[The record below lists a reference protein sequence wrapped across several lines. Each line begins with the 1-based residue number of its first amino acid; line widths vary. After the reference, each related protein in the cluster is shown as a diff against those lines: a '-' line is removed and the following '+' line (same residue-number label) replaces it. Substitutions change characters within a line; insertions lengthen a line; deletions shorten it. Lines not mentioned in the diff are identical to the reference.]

1 MSHAGAPINEL
12 KKKENVDGLNLES
25 DRLSEFIKKSLER
38 KTLKDIYKV
47 WA

>member
-1 MSHAGAPINEL
+1 MNL
-12 KKKENVDGLNLES
+12 KKRKEFVDGLNLES